1 MKRVPIVVMS
11 TLLAGVAQA
20 QGLEDKVAVCTA
32 CHGDK
37 GVPGDA
43 SFPVISGQ
51 QEGYLYLEL
60 RDYKLGNRKNEVMQ
74 QIAGGL
80 ERDDMKALA
89 AYFAGQPWPNL
100 QQSRASDQIAHRA
113 EVINGS
119 AACEG
124 CHGQGYRGDSS
135 IPRIAGQ
142 ETDYL
147 RATMLAF
154 KTGERANNPWMS
166 ALMKTYSDD
175 DIDALAKYLGG
186 L

>member
-1 MKRVPIVVMS
+1 MKRIAIVVVS
-11 TLLAGVAQA
+11 ILLAGSAQA

-32 CHGDK
+32 CHGEK
-37 GVPGDA
+37 GVPGDP

-89 AYFAGQPWPNL
+89 AYFAGQPWPRL
-100 QQSRASDQIAHRA
+100 GQPQASDDIAHRA
-113 EVINGS
+113 EVIDGS
-119 AACEG
+119 AACQG
-124 CHGQGYRGDSS
+124 CHGQGYLGDSS
-135 IPRIAGQ
+135 IPRLAGQ
-142 ETDYL
+142 GTDYL
-147 RATMLAF
+147 RTTMLAF

-166 ALMKTYSDD
+166 ALLKTYSDA